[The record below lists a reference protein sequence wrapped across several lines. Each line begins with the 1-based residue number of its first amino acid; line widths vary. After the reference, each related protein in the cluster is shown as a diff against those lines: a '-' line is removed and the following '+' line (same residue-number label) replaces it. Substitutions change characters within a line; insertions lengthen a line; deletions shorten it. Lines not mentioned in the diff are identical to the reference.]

1 MQNFVYY
8 TPTKVVFGHGAE
20 EQTGSLVK
28 EQGCC
33 RSLVVYGS
41 GSAVKSGLLGCVLAS
56 LDAAGV
62 AHRELGGVVP
72 NPRLAKV
79 REGIAAAKAFGAD
92 FILAVGGGSVIDSC
106 KAIGY
111 GLAYEGDVWDF
122 YCGRA
127 VPAATYPVG
136 SVLTI
141 AAAGSEM
148 SDSSVI
154 TNEEGGLKRGCNS
167 DVCRPRF
174 AVMDPEL
181 TYTLPAYQT
190 ASGATDI
197 MMHTMERYFTLEP
210 DLALTD
216 ELAEGLMRRVM
227 SCAVRLRDEPRDYAA
242 RADLMWASSL
252 SHNGLTGCGGVKDF
266 ACHQLEHE
274 LGGMFDC
281 AHGAGLAA
289 VWPTWAR
296 YVLSAKPARFAQFAV
311 KVMGAKPAADDAATA
326 ERGVRAVEEFY
337 RSIKMPTSIRELGID
352 LSDSQIDELAFKCTF
367 FGKRQIGN
375 FKKLGL
381 EDIRNIFKGAR
392 G

>member
-41 GSAVKSGLLGCVLAS
+41 GSAVKSGLLGRVLAS

-92 FILAVGGGSVIDSC
+92 FVLAVGGGSVIDSC

-154 TNEEGGLKRGCNS
+154 TNEESGLKRGCNS

-181 TYTLPAYQT
+181 TCTLPAYQT
-190 ASGATDI
+190 ACGATDI
-197 MMHTMERYFTLEP
+197 MMHTMERYFTTEP
-210 DLALTD
+210 DLDLTD
-216 ELAEGLMRRVM
+216 ELAEGLMRRVKA
-227 SCAVRLRDEPRDYAA
+227 CALILKDHPRDYAA

-266 ACHQLEHE
+266 ACHQMEHE
-274 LGGMFDC
+274 LGGMFDV

-296 YVLSAKPARFAQFAV
+296 YVLHTKPERFARFAV
-311 KVMGAKPAADDAATA
+311 SVMGAEPAADDLATA
-326 ERGVRAVEEFY
+326 ERGIRAVEDFY
-337 RSIKMPTSIRELGID
+337 RTIGMPTTIRELGVELTD
-352 LSDSQIDELAFKCTF
+352 AQIDELSLKCSFLGTR
-367 FGKRQIGN
+367 KIGN
-375 FKKLGL
+375 FQKLDEADIKK
-381 EDIRNIFKGAR
+381 IYTAAR